1 MILLISTALLAFST
15 AFYTPADPVPATVK
29 DTFSKLY
36 PSVDEAEIFWECNQ
50 QGIVATFENQRA
62 LTKAFFDAAGTWQES
77 HIRLYLNQMPIA
89 IQQLL
94 KKHLRE
100 TDITFM
106 GKVVFPDGS
115 HLFRVESEDFD
126 EVVIKLLDQQGGL
139 VEERHI
145 PFTEGLEVW

>member
-1 MILLISTALLAFST
+1 MKLIISAALLAFSA
-15 AFYTPADPVPATVK
+15 AFFAPADPIPAPVK
-29 DTFSKLY
+29 DAFFKLY
-36 PSVDEAEIFWECNQ
+36 PSVDDAEIFWECNQ

-62 LTKAFFDAAGTWQES
+62 LTKAFFDETGNWQES

-115 HLFRVESEDFD
+115 QLFRIESEDFD
-126 EVVIKLLDQQGGL
+126 EVVIKHLDQQGGL
-139 VEERHI
+139 IEERHI